1 MNEEKMKKI
10 LKVLLKEIAETTT
23 IESSEDNT
31 CARLVINL
39 YESGSSRYA
48 FENREDAEAF
58 LDYFKAG
65 LREGAM

>member
-1 MNEEKMKKI
+1 MREADKEKRLVALMD
-10 LKVLLKEIAETTT
+10 EIAETTT

-58 LDYFKAG
+58 LDYFKAR
-65 LREGAM
+65 LKEGVM

>member
-10 LKVLLKEIAETTT
+10 LKALLKEIADTTT
-23 IESSEDNT
+23 IESDAGNT

-48 FENREDAEAF
+48 FENREEAEAF
-58 LDYFKAG
+58 LEYFIAWLK
-65 LREGAM
+65 EGVT

>member
-58 LDYFKAG
+58 LDYFKG
-65 LREGAM
+65 RLKEGVM